1 MKYDLTVSVVLFN
14 TDVNEIN
21 SIENIILASKLETKL
36 FFIDNSPTKELEK
49 HISNV
54 EQIEYAYTGKNLGFG
69 AAHNMAIA
77 KAKNIADFHLVL
89 NADVVFEAEILA
101 DMISFMRERTNV
113 GLMAPKVLNPDG
125 TIQYT
130 AKLLPSP
137 ANLIFRRF
145 SPLKSIVD
153 KLDYRYELKSFGF
166 NKIIE
171 APFFMGCFLL
181 INTKVFDKVS
191 GFDDRFFMYTEDI
204 DLVRRIHAHYK
215 TLYYPNVSIVHEHGK
230 GSYKNKKL
238 LKYHINAAIT
248 YFNKWGWFFDK
259 ERKTINKKILE
270 QFY

>member
-113 GLMAPKVLNPDG
+113 GLMAQK
-125 TIQYT
+125 
-130 AKLLPSP
+130 
-137 ANLIFRRF
+137 
-145 SPLKSIVD
+145 
-153 KLDYRYELKSFGF
+153 
-166 NKIIE
+166 
-171 APFFMGCFLL
+171 
-181 INTKVFDKVS
+181 
-191 GFDDRFFMYTEDI
+191 
-204 DLVRRIHAHYK
+204 
-215 TLYYPNVSIVHEHGK
+215 
-230 GSYKNKKL
+230 
-238 LKYHINAAIT
+238 AAICCQRR
-248 YFNKWGWFFDK
+248 
-259 ERKTINKKILE
+259 EV
-270 QFY
+270 